1 MSSVLRIFIIA
12 LSCLLAVA
20 IAVAGFLAGWLSSK
34 PMEKPAA
41 QSSSS
46 LEESFR
52 GSASAAP
59 SDLKRF
65 AATGRVFDPLDWNPV
80 DQNPQEISP
89 DPPLDNREAYI
100 DWMLEHTEEEE
111 YFIRWRWECVQDLVK
126 WSSIRDKRVLAAFL
140 RTPREVF
147 IREHNK
153 SRAYEHSYMPIG
165 FGSTITDPWVVSV
178 MTQTVNPAKDHRV
191 LEIGTGSG
199 YQSALLAHLTNHVY
213 TIEIIEALAE
223 ETDQLF
229 RDLEKRYPE
238 YSHIRR
244 KSADGYY
251 GWAEHA
257 PYQSILVTCSIDH
270 VPPILLKQLSP
281 GGCMVI
287 PVGPPSGQT
296 LMKITK
302 SVSEQGVISYERQ
315 SIMPVRFIPFK
326 SKSGESYSKN
336 YLR

>member
-100 DWMLEHTEEEE
+100 AWMLEHTDEEE
-111 YFIRWRWECVQDLVK
+111 YFIRWRWDCVQDLVK
-126 WSSIRDKRVLAAFL
+126 WSSIQDKRVLAAFL
-140 RTPREVF
+140 RTPREIF
-147 IREHNK
+147 IRKHNK

-178 MTQTVNPAKDHRV
+178 MTQTINPAKHHRV

-199 YQSALLAHLTNHVY
+199 YQSALLAHLTDHVY
-213 TIEIIEALAE
+213 TLEINEALAD

-229 RDLEKRYPE
+229 RALEKQYPE
-238 YSHIRR
+238 YSLIRR

-257 PYQSILVTCSIDH
+257 PYQGILVTCSIDH
-270 VPPILLKQLSP
+270 VPPFLLKQLSP
-281 GGCMVI
+281 EGSMVI

-302 SVSEQGVISYERQ
+302 SVSDQGDISYERQ
-315 SIMPVRFIPFK
+315 SIMSVRFIPFR

>member
-1 MSSVLRIFIIA
+1 MTPIRRTTTIA
-12 LSCLLAVA
+12 LLCILAVA
-20 IAVAGFLAGWLSSK
+20 LAAAGFLAGRLFIK
-34 PMEKPAA
+34 PTGTPAA
-41 QSSSS
+41 QLGSSLDDSFRDSSSATLTDS
-46 LEESFR
+46 KQ
-52 GSASAAP
+52 AS
-59 SDLKRF
+59 
-65 AATGRVFDPLDWNPV
+65 ATGRVS
-80 DQNPQEISP
+80 ISP

-100 DWMLEHTEEEE
+100 AWMLEHTDEEE
-111 YFIRWRWECVQDLVK
+111 YFIRWRWDCVQDLVK
-126 WSSIRDKRVLAAFL
+126 WSSIQDKRVLAAFL
-140 RTPREVF
+140 RTPREIF

-178 MTQTVNPAKDHRV
+178 MTQTINPAKHHRV

-199 YQSALLAHLTNHVY
+199 YQSALLAHLTDHVY
-213 TIEIIEALAE
+213 TLEINEPLAD

-229 RDLEKRYPE
+229 RALEKQYPE
-238 YSHIRR
+238 YSLIRR

-257 PYQSILVTCSIDH
+257 PYQGILVTCSIDH
-270 VPPILLKQLSP
+270 VPPSLLKQLSP
-281 GGCMVI
+281 EGSMVI

-302 SVSEQGVISYERQ
+302 SVSAQGDISYERQ

-336 YLR
+336 Y

>member
-1 MSSVLRIFIIA
+1 MTPIRRTTTIA
-12 LSCLLAVA
+12 LLCILAVA
-20 IAVAGFLAGWLSSK
+20 LAAAGFLAGRLFIK
-34 PMEKPAA
+34 PTGTPAA
-41 QSSSS
+41 QLGSSLDDSFRDSSSAALTDS
-46 LEESFR
+46 KQ
-52 GSASAAP
+52 AS
-59 SDLKRF
+59 
-65 AATGRVFDPLDWNPV
+65 ATGRVS
-80 DQNPQEISP
+80 ISP

-100 DWMLEHTEEEE
+100 AWMLEHTDEEE
-111 YFIRWRWECVQDLVK
+111 YFIRWRWDCVQDLVK
-126 WSSIRDKRVLAAFL
+126 WSSIQDKRVLAAFL
-140 RTPREVF
+140 RTPREIF

-178 MTQTVNPAKDHRV
+178 MTQTINPAKHHRV

-199 YQSALLAHLTNHVY
+199 YQSALLAHLTDHVY
-213 TIEIIEALAE
+213 TLEINEPLAD

-229 RDLEKRYPE
+229 RALEKQYPE
-238 YSHIRR
+238 YSLIRR

-257 PYQSILVTCSIDH
+257 PYQGILVTCSIDH
-270 VPPILLKQLSP
+270 VPPSLLKQLSP
-281 GGCMVI
+281 EGSMVI

-302 SVSEQGVISYERQ
+302 SVSAQGDISYERQ

-336 YLR
+336 Y